1 MVQEGLSFSV
11 QTQNEISKSY
21 SEGER
26 VECNALQIHNYK
38 LNIIFL
44 YIFSMYSPTVTIT
57 NALVSSK
64 SNTVVCHYFSKRVLV
79 MPSSSTLCSF

>member
-1 MVQEGLSFSV
+1 MVQQGLSFSV

-21 SEGER
+21 SGGER
-26 VECNALQIHNYK
+26 LNVMLYKSHNYK